1 MTDKAEPLA
10 GRTLQASLTVKDLA
24 ASVRF
29 YTEVLGFTAERR
41 VERDG
46 VLRGMAMAAGEA
58 RVILNQDDGAKG
70 WERVKG
76 LGMSFN
82 VTTTQDLDAMAAGI
96 KARGGVLEVEPRTTP
111 YGMRLFRVLDL
122 DGFRWTISNPR
133 PA

>member
-1 MTDKAEPLA
+1 MTDKAGPLA